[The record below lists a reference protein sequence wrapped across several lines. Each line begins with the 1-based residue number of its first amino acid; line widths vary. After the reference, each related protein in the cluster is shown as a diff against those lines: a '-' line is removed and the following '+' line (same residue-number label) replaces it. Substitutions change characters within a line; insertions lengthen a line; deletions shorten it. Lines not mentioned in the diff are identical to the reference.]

1 MTSDATT
8 VSKCISRAL
17 SDWVSKGTIA
27 IVVDAKGGVGAGLT
41 NESSRAKAEGISV
54 GIALAVGT
62 LRRPVAVGDSASPVT
77 GNAAAIAI
85 TIGISVSIT
94 LANGMSECTNTIMME
109 TKDGETG
116 AGLTDESTCTQS

>member
-54 GIALAVGT
+54 GIALAIRT
-62 LRRPVAVGDSASPVT
+62 LRRPVAVGDATSPVT

>member
-1 MTSDATT
+1 MASDATT
-8 VSKCISRAL
+8 VSKGISRTL
-17 SDWVSKGTIA
+17 SDWVSEGTIA
-27 IVVDAKGGVGAGLT
+27 VVVDAKGGVGAGLT

-85 TIGISVSIT
+85 TIGVSIT